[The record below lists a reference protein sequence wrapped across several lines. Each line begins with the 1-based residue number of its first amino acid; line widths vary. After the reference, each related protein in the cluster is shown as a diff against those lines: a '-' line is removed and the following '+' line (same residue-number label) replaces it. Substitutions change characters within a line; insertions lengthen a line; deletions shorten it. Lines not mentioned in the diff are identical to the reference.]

1 MKVAIEELAR
11 SIRGQAVNRV
21 TLRPT
26 GNASPF
32 SAREIAVA

>member
-1 MKVAIEELAR
+1 MKVAIAELAR
-11 SIRGQAVNRV
+11 LVRGQAVKRV

-26 GNASPF
+26 GNASLF

>member
-1 MKVAIEELAR
+1 MKVAIAELAQ
-11 SIRGQAVNRV
+11 SVKGQAVKRV